1 MAGRQDRPLD
11 RRHGPGVNMVLTN
24 SVAVGGDQAETAT
37 GLCPRWPAS
46 TAAILPETCTSS

>member
-37 GLCPRWPAS
+37 RLRRHWPAL
-46 TAAILPETCTSS
+46 TTVRWIETCTLS